1 MQLLPVVALA
11 PRAVSFG
18 IGKLR
23 CCVGLAVYPDVAE
36 ENSKCHSGTSDILQQ
51 SK

>member
-23 CCVGLAVYPDVAE
+23 CCVGLAVHPDVAGP
-36 ENSKCHSGTSDILQQ
+36 SKCHSGTSYILQQ